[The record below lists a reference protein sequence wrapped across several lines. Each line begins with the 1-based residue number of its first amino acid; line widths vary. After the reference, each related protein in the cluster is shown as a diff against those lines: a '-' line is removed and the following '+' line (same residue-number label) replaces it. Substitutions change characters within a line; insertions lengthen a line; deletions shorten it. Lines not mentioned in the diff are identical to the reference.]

1 MIRIENL
8 RMEFEKGAVA
18 LDNINLEIEEG
29 EFIAL
34 LGPSGCGKS
43 TTLNCMAGLLD
54 PTGGKVFF

>member
-29 EFIAL
+29 EFILSWL
-34 LGPSGCGKS
+34 L
-43 TTLNCMAGLLD
+43 LE
-54 PTGGKVFF
+54 F